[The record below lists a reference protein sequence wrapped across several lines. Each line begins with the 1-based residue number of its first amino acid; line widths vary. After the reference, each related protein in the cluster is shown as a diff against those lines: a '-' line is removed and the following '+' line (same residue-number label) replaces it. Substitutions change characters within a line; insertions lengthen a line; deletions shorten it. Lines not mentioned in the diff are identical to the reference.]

1 MSASA
6 QPAVGGLYDVGEDL
20 DARLPDCPP
29 EQAWER
35 RRNEYRLVNPSNR
48 RKLTVIVVGAGL
60 AGRRGQAVE
69 GDVLAHVRHL
79 P

>member
-20 DARLPDCPP
+20 DAHLPDCPP

-35 RRNEYRLVNPSNR
+35 RRDEYRLVNPSNR
-48 RKLTVIVVGAGL
+48 NYQDRKSVV
-60 AGRRGQAVE
+60 
-69 GDVLAHVRHL
+69 
-79 P
+79 